1 MEVKEKHDFDLEDE
15 DKVHIETDSISEE
28 SSEEDRE
35 QWDKKIEFILS
46 MLGYIVGLGNFWRF
60 PYLCMRNGGGAFL
73 FPFIICCIFIAF
85 PLFFLEVSLGQF
97 TARST
102 VQCWEVCPLFR
113 GVGMGMVILNVVCAL
128 YYVMVVTWTLYY
140 LYNSFISPLPWT
152 TCGNIWNTEQCYNG
166 PITALRNNNYTRA
179 VGYINNTEVHSSLLT
194 AKNFSDVNSTISNSS
209 SYGNFSIDR
218 ISSQEEFWQYKVLDM
233 SKGIEEMGSLNLN
246 ILICLLVSWVVLFLC
261 LMKGIKSV
269 GKVVYVTA
277 TLPYILMIILLVRGL
292 TLPGAMNGIRYYIY
306 PNFTRIGDPKV
317 WIEAAI
323 QVFYSTCVCWGPLIT
338 MASYNKFNNNCLRD
352 SAMLITM
359 GEGFSVF
366 GGFVVF
372 SVLGFMAHSNGVEIE
387 DVVKSG
393 PGLIYIAYPEV
404 VAKLPLPNLWAV
416 IFFIMILTIGL
427 DSQFAGIEPIIAV
440 FCDSFRYIRK
450 RRMMFTAVLMASFF
464 LLGLPFCFQGGI
476 YVFQLMDWYIAAF
489 CIPIFGIIE
498 CLVFGWIY
506 GADNFSRDIE
516 LMIGR
521 PIPIV
526 IRILWCFVTP
536 VLLFILL
543 VMIVV
548 RYESPTYGDYSYP
561 LLANVFGFTYAL
573 VPLLPVIICAVIT
586 VFQSEGNTVL
596 EKFRN
601 SLRPTML
608 WQPGDKNERKRYM
621 EMDVID
627 TQTFSERISLT
638 LLGR

>member
-60 PYLCMRNGGGAFL
+60 PYLCMRNGGGECLSIPVHYLLHFHSVSVV
-73 FPFIICCIFIAF
+73 FP
-85 PLFFLEVSLGQF
+85 G
-97 TARST
+97 
-102 VQCWEVCPLFR
+102 
-113 GVGMGMVILNVVCAL
+113 G
-128 YYVMVVTWTLYY
+128 VTWTVHSTEHSPMLGGM
-140 LYNSFISPLPWT
+140 SFI
-152 TCGNIWNTEQCYNG
+152 Q
-166 PITALRNNNYTRA
+166 R
-179 VGYINNTEVHSSLLT
+179 
-194 AKNFSDVNSTISNSS
+194 
-209 SYGNFSIDR
+209 
-218 ISSQEEFWQYKVLDM
+218 YKVLDM

-372 SVLGFMAHSNGVEIE
+372 SVLGLWHISNGVEIE

-427 DSQFAGIEPIIAV
+427 DS
-440 FCDSFRYIRK
+440 
-450 RRMMFTAVLMASFF
+450 
-464 LLGLPFCFQGGI
+464 QGGI

-543 VMIVV
+543 IMIVV
-548 RYESPTYGDYSYP
+548 RYESPTYGEYSYP

-586 VFQSEGNTVL
+586 VLQSDGNSVL